1 MQRLHPLPATPPLP
15 VTAVLTVIDEDAA
28 PARRPAAAK
37 TSILEVMPSPAPRTT
52 AKVVNRADDPFED
65 DITATTRTGPR
76 ISGELDFGPRSHHL
90 PQFVPLQP
98 EVFLTGRDPWSV
110 RSVPDLL
117 RYYLPELSISAGLV
131 TGCGFA
137 AGRIAHHFLDMIEV
151 PWIVAVYLAL
161 YLLNLA
167 SLYFGA
173 KGRSSLEAK
182 ESFRA
187 MLLWCFLLCIPHI
200 VAFAILRTGA

>member
-90 PQFVPLQP
+90 PQFV
-98 EVFLTGRDPWSV
+98 
-110 RSVPDLL
+110 L
-117 RYYLPELSISAGLV
+117 RNYLPELSISAGLV